1 VIQMVLRAQQDSAH
15 IYPVS
20 LGNGAQEIAKHPDR
34 MREAKRAGIGGQ
46 VKRLV
51 RQAERERGRKKG
63 KALDHDEGL
72 ERDEDQLL
80 SL

>member
-1 VIQMVLRAQQDSAH
+1 LREEMKSAD
-15 IYPVS
+15 
-20 LGNGAQEIAKHPDR
+20 QEIAKHPDR

-63 KALDHDEGL
+63 KALDRDEGL
-72 ERDEDQLL
+72 ER
-80 SL
+80 